1 MDQFQNPFKLKH
13 IRSLTNQ
20 ADDFDVFGPSVVM
33 ASPGFLQSGV
43 RMYECGWLLVNRVN
57 CLTNVISHSAI
68 AVLSTIFF

>member
-43 RMYECGWLLVNRVN
+43 RMYECG
-57 CLTNVISHSAI
+57 CS
-68 AVLSTIFF
+68 

>member
-1 MDQFQNPFKLKH
+1 MMNHHIRDMMDQFQNPFKLKH

-43 RMYECGWLLVNRVN
+43 SVVLV
-57 CLTNVISHSAI
+57 LILG
-68 AVLSTIFF
+68 VLVWYC